1 MVKIILTVLTFHP
14 SSVTAMFRLTDI
26 INIAVQI
33 EKNGEQS
40 YREAAEKA
48 TDPEIKETLLWMAE
62 EEKRHRK
69 WFESIED
76 NRDVSSDH
84 PDLEEMGKS
93 LLQDMIANET
103 FSLEKEQLN
112 QAENLQELFAQA
124 KNFEEDTALFYEFI
138 KGLLDDIEASSKIDM
153 IIAEERSHAEK
164 LEEMVKQAGGEAV
177 AQ

>member
-1 MVKIILTVLTFHP
+1 
-14 SSVTAMFRLTDI
+14 MFRLTDI
-26 INIAVQI
+26 VNIAVQI

-40 YREAAEKA
+40 YRQAAEKA

-69 WFESIED
+69 WFESIKD

-112 QAENLQELFAQA
+112 KAENLQELFVQA
-124 KNFEEDTALFYEFI
+124 KNFEDDTALFYEFL
-138 KGLLDDIEASSKIDM
+138 KGLIDDIVTASKLDM
-153 IIAEERSHAEK
+153 IIAEERAHAAK
-164 LEEMVKQAGGEAV
+164 LEEMAEQAGGEAL